1 MEQQYLDTLKR
12 VLDTGTDTGNRTG
25 VDTRACFG
33 AQMRFNLAEG
43 FPALT
48 TKRLAWR
55 AVVSELLWF
64 LEGST
69 DERRL
74 CEIQHGTR
82 DPAKNTIWRANADEQ
97 GRALGYKNTDSVKE
111 LGPVYG
117 AQWRNFNGVDQIEW
131 VIREIIRNPT
141 SRRLIV
147 SAWNPPEIG
156 LMALP
161 PCHTLFQF
169 SVQGGR
175 LSCQLY
181 QRSADLFLGSP
192 FNIASYALL
201 THIVAQITGYRVGDF
216 VYTLGDAH
224 IYHNHFDAVEEQL
237 SRTPG
242 SFPDLEIPRFGSL
255 EEVLRTSPDDYVL
268 LGYDPQPAIRAPM
281 AV

>member
-1 MEQQYLDTLKR
+1 MEQQYLETLQD
-12 VLDTGTDTGNRTG
+12 VLDTGVDTENRTG
-25 VDTRACFG
+25 VNTRAVFG
-33 AQMRFNLAEG
+33 RQMRFNLLHG

-55 AVVSELLWF
+55 SVVSELLWF

-82 DPAKNTIWRANADEQ
+82 DPEKNTIWRANADEQ
-97 GRALGYKNTDSVKE
+97 GVALGYENTDSVKE

-131 VIREIIRNPT
+131 VINEIKTNPT

-147 SAWNPPEIG
+147 SAWNPVEINK
-156 LMALP
+156 MALP

-169 SVQGGR
+169 SVQNDR

-201 THIVAQITGYRVGDF
+201 THIVARITGYMVGEF

-224 IYHNHFDAVEEQL
+224 IYNNHFDAVREQL
-237 SRTPG
+237 SRTPRY
-242 SFPDLEIPRFGSL
+242 FPVLKMPRFDSL
-255 EEVLRTSPDDYVL
+255 AEVLRTSPDDYVL
-268 LGYDPQPAIRAPM
+268 KDYDPHPTIKAPM

>member
-1 MEQQYLDTLKR
+1 VLGNGADTE
-12 VLDTGTDTGNRTG
+12 NRTG
-25 VDTRACFG
+25 VNTRAVFG
-33 AQMRFNLAEG
+33 RQMRFNLLHG

-55 AVVSELLWF
+55 SVVSELLWF
-64 LEGST
+64 IEGST

-82 DPAKNTIWRANADEQ
+82 DTAKTTIWTANANEQ
-97 GRALGYKNTDSVKE
+97 GAALGYENTDSVKE

-131 VIREIIRNPT
+131 VINEIKTNPT

-147 SAWNPPEIG
+147 SAWNPAEINK
-156 LMALP
+156 MALP

-169 SVQGGR
+169 SVQNDR
-175 LSCQLY
+175 LSCQLF

-201 THIVAQITGYRVGDF
+201 THIIARITGYMVGEF
-216 VYTLGDAH
+216 IYTLGDAH
-224 IYHNHFDAVEEQL
+224 IYHNHFDAVREQL
-237 SRTPG
+237 SRTPKY
-242 SFPDLEIPRFGSL
+242 FPVLKMPRFDSL
-255 EEVLRTSPDDYVL
+255 AEVLRTSPDDYVL
-268 LGYDPQPAIRAPM
+268 EDYDPHPTIKAPM